1 MCGLSKNGLKG
12 VLVARLKE
20 AVAENIPL
28 ISERPLAEVV
38 NNDGNDFQA
47 GAYWESIDANGALID
62 ESVMEINGVYF

>member
-1 MCGLSKNGLKG
+1 MWFVKERLKAL
-12 VLVARLKE
+12 LVARLKE